1 MPFDHFNL
9 IAGFY
14 DRAGQFRVSEFLL
27 GLLALST
34 NCRLLDAG
42 GGTGR
47 AGVALRSMVREVV
60 VADPAPGMLRRA
72 AGKGLET
79 VRAPAESLPFAA
91 GTFERIIMVD
101 ALHHVFDQ
109 HQSACELFRILAP
122 GGRIVII
129 EPDFRKP
136 SVRFL
141 AIGEK
146 VLLMHSHFL
155 TAERITAL
163 FTDPK
168 AKTDLYY
175 EGFNVILI
183 ADKVGKL

>member
-47 AGVALRSMVREVV
+47 AGAAIRSMVREVV

-72 AGKGLET
+72 AGKGLAT
-79 VRAPAESLPFAA
+79 VLAPAESLPFAD
-91 GTFERIIMVD
+91 GSFERIIMVD
-101 ALHHVFDQ
+101 ALHHVIDHSQ
-109 HQSACELFRILAP
+109 TAHELFRILAP
-122 GGRIVII
+122 GGRIMII
-129 EPDFRKP
+129 EPDFHRP
-136 SVRFL
+136 IVRL
-141 AIGEK
+141 IAIGEK
-146 VLLMHSHFL
+146 VLLMRSHFL
-155 TAERITAL
+155 TGEKISAL
-163 FTDPK
+163 FNDPE
-168 AKTDLYY
+168 AKTGMYY

-183 ADKVGKL
+183 AEKVGRL

>member
-14 DRAGQFRVSEFLL
+14 DRGGQFRVSEFLL

-34 NCRLLDAG
+34 NCFLLDAG

-47 AGVALRSMVREVV
+47 AAAALHSMVKDVF
-60 VADPAPGMLRRA
+60 VADPARGMLRRA
-72 AGKGLET
+72 AGKGLAT
-79 VRAPAESLPFAA
+79 VCAPAESLPFPS
-91 GTFERIIMVD
+91 GSFERIIMVD
-101 ALHHVFDQ
+101 ALHHVIDQ
-109 HQSACELFRILAP
+109 GQTACELFRILAP

-129 EPDFRKP
+129 EPDIRKP
-136 SVRFL
+136 IVRFI

-146 VLLMHSHFL
+146 VLLMRSHFL
-155 TAERITAL
+155 TCEKITAL
-163 FTDPK
+163 FSDLE
-168 AKTDLYY
+168 AKIGVYY

-183 ADKVGKL
+183 AEKVGKL

>member
-14 DRAGQFRVSEFLL
+14 DRAGQFRVSDFLL
-27 GLLALST
+27 GLLTLTS

-47 AGVALRSMVREVV
+47 AAAALRSKVRMVV

-72 AGKGLET
+72 AGKGLAT
-79 VRAPAESLPFAA
+79 VRTPAESLPFPD
-91 GTFERIIMVD
+91 GSFERIIMVD

-109 HQSACELFRILAP
+109 RQTACELFRILAP

-129 EPDFRKP
+129 EPDFRKA

-146 VLLMHSHFL
+146 VLLMRSHFL
-155 TAERITAL
+155 TGEKITAF
-163 FTDPK
+163 FTDQD
-168 AKTDLYY
+168 ARIGVYY

-183 ADKVGKL
+183 VEKVDRL